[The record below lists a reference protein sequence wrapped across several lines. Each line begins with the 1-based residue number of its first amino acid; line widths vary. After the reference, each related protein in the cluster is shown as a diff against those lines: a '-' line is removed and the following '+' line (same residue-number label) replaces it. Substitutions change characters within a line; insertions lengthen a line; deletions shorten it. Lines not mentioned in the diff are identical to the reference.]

1 VLIGAPAK
9 AGKGSEQ
16 PAAARRRVFA
26 SYDWDVTTALV
37 PSI

>member
-1 VLIGAPAK
+1 MLIEAHAK

-26 SYDWDVTTALV
+26 RYDWDVTTALV